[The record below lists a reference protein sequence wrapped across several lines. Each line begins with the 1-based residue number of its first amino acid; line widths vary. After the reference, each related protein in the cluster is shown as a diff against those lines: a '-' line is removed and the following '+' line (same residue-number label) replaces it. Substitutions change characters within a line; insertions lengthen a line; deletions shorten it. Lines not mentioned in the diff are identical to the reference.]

1 MMTKTC
7 PCGKSFTAKRS
18 DARYC
23 SSTCRSAAHQG
34 RLVVLSATVDP
45 DATDT
50 ASAIVEAVRAD
61 LQASGCLE
69 TPLGQAAV
77 ELALAMGPG
86 CPPVALPRLVKQLE
100 ATLSA
105 AKRGGTTK
113 PAPHRLRDELA
124 RRRAAEA
131 VSRVR

>member
-1 MMTKTC
+1 MC
-7 PCGKSFTAKRS
+7 IRDS
-18 DARYC
+18 
-23 SSTCRSAAHQG
+23 
-34 RLVVLSATVDP
+34 
-45 DATDT
+45 
-50 ASAIVEAVRAD
+50 VRAD